1 MGNKND
7 FTIDILFMVLF
18 YNLKVVTL
26 KNEITYKT
34 PHKPEKRK
42 PYILIHWSEYE
53 NLRPIFHGLLCCCSV
68 TKLCPAL

>member
-7 FTIDILFMVLF
+7 FTIDIFFMVLL

-26 KNEITYKT
+26 KNETTYKT

-42 PYILIHWSEYE
+42 PHILIHWLEYE
-53 NLRPIFHGLLCCCSV
+53 NLRQIFHGLLCCCLV
-68 TKLCPAL
+68 TKLCPTL